1 MDEFESQI
9 AVHPWSCCLAMSEAA
24 AADPALLPECGGG
37 CITPIIPP
45 PPFIVLDPS
54 LFLIPSSLSS
64 PQSPP
69 SHDISPHSSFE
80 FLALHNPLIKH
91 RCREEVGGRHGRNRE
106 GARAGLF
113 EKGRFRSTASSLISW
128 DLIFGWE
135 AEKIKFL
142 LSLL

>member
-1 MDEFESQI
+1 MDESESQA
-9 AVHPWSCCLAMSEAA
+9 AVHPWSCCLAMSEAVA
-24 AADPALLPECGGG
+24 ALFPECGG

-80 FLALHNPLIKH
+80 FLALHNPLIVH

-113 EKGRFRSTASSLISW
+113 EKGRFRRHSGSTASSLISW